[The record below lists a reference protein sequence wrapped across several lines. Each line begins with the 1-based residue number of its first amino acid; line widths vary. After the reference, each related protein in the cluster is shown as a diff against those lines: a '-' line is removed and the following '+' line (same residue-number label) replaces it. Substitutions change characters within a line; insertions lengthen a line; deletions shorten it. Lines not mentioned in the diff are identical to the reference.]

1 MREIIENI
9 VKDLRNN
16 SGNNRGISE
25 EDIYKKYVEKYEMFN
40 KDQKSFK
47 NFTILKCLRNLQLS
61 NEQIMGDLNAIINEK
76 NIYDKT
82 TAIINIYKNKKDSYK
97 GNSNDNNLNNEN
109 DEDYLGEEQL
119 NL

>member
-1 MREIIENI
+1 VTCE
-9 VKDLRNN
+9 
-16 SGNNRGISE
+16 
-25 EDIYKKYVEKYEMFN
+25 
-40 KDQKSFK
+40 
-47 NFTILKCLRNLQLS
+47 
-61 NEQIMGDLNAIINEK
+61 LNGLLY
-76 NIYDKT
+76 YDKT